1 MPFELPYPLQFHGI
15 ISTIGPM
22 DILDIFIVAVILYK
36 VYVML
41 QDTRAITLV
50 KGILVLLGVTMVCS
64 WLELHVISWLLQKAV
79 TLLFVALPIV
89 FQPELRRALEHL
101 GQGKF
106 LGPSVL
112 LDDEEAQSV
121 VRELAKAVK
130 VMSANKTG
138 ALIVI
143 ERNMGLNDI
152 SATGI
157 QIDGLITADFLL
169 NVFIPNTPLHDG
181 AAIIENGRIK
191 DILPRPTGE
200 SERMIEEFM
209 LTANQAAATLAME
222 QELPFIYR
230 VHEQPPVIKINL
242 LHDLLTRL
250 NLPAQRLLENPQPKD
265 FSDILEGVRGT
276 ELEPAINGQLL
287 RTMSKA
293 IYSEKNI
300 GHFGL
305 VLDNYAHFTSPIRR
319 YPDLAIHRILSSYLA
334 GSPKEKLKKRYGS
347 FVPAASKNASQM
359 EQNAMNIERDCED
372 CYKAEYMSG
381 FIGQSFTGRITGV
394 TSFGF
399 FVELEN
405 SVEGL
410 VSINDLPVGDYQ
422 LEEGIELKDSLS
434 GNFYRIGQSQQV
446 TVASVDVSA
455 GQVNFTLA

>member
-22 DILDIFIVAVILYK
+22 DILDILIVAVILYK

-157 QIDGLITADFLL
+157 QIDGLI
-169 NVFIPNTPLHDG
+169 PNTPLHDG
-181 AAIIENGRIK
+181 AAIVRGKRLIAAGCLLPLTENRSLSTELGTRHRAAIGLSEQCDALVVVVSEETGTISVAENGR
-191 DILPRPTGE
+191 
-200 SERMIEEFM
+200 M
-209 LTANQAAATLAME
+209 
-222 QELPFIYR
+222 
-230 VHEQPPVIKINL
+230 
-242 LHDLLTRL
+242 
-250 NLPAQRLLENPQPKD
+250 
-265 FSDILEGVRGT
+265 VRHLDT
-276 ELEPAINGQLL
+276 EKL
-287 RTMSKA
+287 
-293 IYSEKNI
+293 KNI
-300 GHFGL
+300 L
-305 VLDNYAHFTSPIRR
+305 RPAFTSPQK
-319 YPDLAIHRILSSYLA
+319 
-334 GSPKEKLKKRYGS
+334 G
-347 FVPAASKNASQM
+347 
-359 EQNAMNIERDCED
+359 
-372 CYKAEYMSG
+372 
-381 FIGQSFTGRITGV
+381 
-394 TSFGF
+394 
-399 FVELEN
+399 
-405 SVEGL
+405 
-410 VSINDLPVGDYQ
+410 
-422 LEEGIELKDSLS
+422 LKDLIR
-434 GNFYRIGQSQQV
+434 NWRKKK
-446 TVASVDVSA
+446 
-455 GQVNFTLA
+455 